1 MESDDE
7 EEGEE
12 FPVEIDK
19 QVCIPPPLL
28 PFICHPFPPN
38 NSPSSLVCVPLP

>member
-1 MESDDE
+1 MFMLKAIQLMESDDE

-19 QVCIPPPLL
+19 QVL
-28 PFICHPFPPN
+28 H
-38 NSPSSLVCVPLP
+38 

>member
-19 QVCIPPPLL
+19 QVCIPPPP
-28 PFICHPFPPN
+28 PFYL
-38 NSPSSLVCVPLP
+38 SPLSP

>member
-19 QVCIPPPLL
+19 QNLNYVTG
-28 PFICHPFPPN
+28 
-38 NSPSSLVCVPLP
+38 LVFLARSKRKLS

>member
-19 QVCIPPPLL
+19 QVCIPPPSSLL
-28 PFICHPFPPN
+28 FVTPFP
-38 NSPSSLVCVPLP
+38 LTIALPL